1 MLRRQKK
8 AKAEAMADKIGCDVL
23 VGDSIEYLD
32 AKEGKP
38 ACYYGKFW
46 TQLGLDTMKAAA
58 GKHLGGKLAPTGGWW
73 EVKERKWELYAADGV
88 KVRGPTLY
96 PSKVLFSIST
106 HVPDMTASY
115 DSVAQGYVFQVPD
128 KDLELTVWTV
138 QSIKTLAAQL
148 GVTVYDKTGYCRVL
162 ILQPSMLS
170 SYVPRPHTPA
180 QTGQTGQR
188 QVAQQRLA
196 SMSCRYNAS

>member
-1 MLRRQKK
+1 MRDAEPSGSPAAGKKRAVPEPITDYKAPPRAKLDYNDGIKNHIASGKPEDRKGKK
-8 AKAEAMADKIGCDVL
+8 AAYYGYRLCIKASAETPEEGEAMADKIGCDVL

-46 TQLGLDTMKAAA
+46 TQLALDTMKAAA
-58 GKHLGGKLAPTGGWW
+58 GKHLGGKLALTGGWW

-96 PSKVLFSIST
+96 PRANCSLHFSIST

-115 DSVAQGYVFQVPD
+115 DSIAQG
-128 KDLELTVWTV
+128 
-138 QSIKTLAAQL
+138 
-148 GVTVYDKTGYCRVL
+148 
-162 ILQPSMLS
+162 
-170 SYVPRPHTPA
+170 
-180 QTGQTGQR
+180 
-188 QVAQQRLA
+188 
-196 SMSCRYNAS
+196 

>member
-1 MLRRQKK
+1 
-8 AKAEAMADKIGCDVL
+8 
-23 VGDSIEYLD
+23 
-32 AKEGKP
+32 
-38 ACYYGKFW
+38 
-46 TQLGLDTMKAAA
+46 
-58 GKHLGGKLAPTGGWW
+58 
-73 EVKERKWELYAADGV
+73 
-88 KVRGPTLY
+88 
-96 PSKVLFSIST
+96 
-106 HVPDMTASY
+106 MTASY

-128 KDLELTVWTV
+128 KDLELTVWIV

-170 SYVPRPHTPA
+170 SYVPQPHTPA

-196 SMSCRYNAS
+196 SMSCRYTLANNAQVSSVIQRYDRRFSRRNISGSIAYVCEYTDA